1 MGEDGRAF
9 LVDFGMRDTLGSWH
23 IGAPATSLTVR
34 STAAKNGDQDD
45 PKAYLIAVGSVHGR
59 CYVYDGH
66 GNKIGEQ
73 VVDAEGGKVLGVEWV
88 SSCRRS
94 SMLTVLFA
102 LVC

>member
-73 VVDAEGGKVLGVEWV
+73 VVDAEGGKVLGVDWV
-88 SSCRRS
+88 SSRRRS
-94 SMLTVLFA
+94 SMLTALFA